1 MTLHAG
7 CMIHTV
13 VMVDACGVSEVRRQ
27 KAVDRRQKKKTAE
40 RDSSSD
46 EDEHTDLSD
55 EEVEFDDDDFNEA
68 IDNDDDEQ
76 SGAGF
81 REEDVQ
87 FSDDDAGKLDYNRNN
102 YYYGY
107 FFKPSVEIPEGGKIK
122 LGKLYNS
129 IGHPPGGCLQQNS
142 PAAKQS

>member
-1 MTLHAG
+1 
-7 CMIHTV
+7 
-13 VMVDACGVSEVRRQ
+13 MVDVCGVSEVRRQ

-68 IDNDDDEQ
+68 IDSDDEQ

-87 FSDDDAGKLDYNRNN
+87 FSDDDAGKLDYNINN